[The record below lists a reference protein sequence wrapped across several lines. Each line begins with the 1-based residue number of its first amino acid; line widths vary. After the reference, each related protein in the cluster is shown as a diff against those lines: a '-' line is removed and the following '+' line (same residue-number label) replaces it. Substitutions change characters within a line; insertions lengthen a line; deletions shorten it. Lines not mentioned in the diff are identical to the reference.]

1 MIIFFKE
8 KKLNE
13 FNSHFDIIFQNIG
26 LLNMITTAFPYLTL
40 LLFIASILVFIE
52 AKSKAKLF
60 EYLPAIVI
68 LYFTIM
74 ILSSLGVWS
83 TINEEGKIIYSDEV
97 TNIYKAFKSNLL
109 PAMIFLML
117 LQSDVRKIFKLGK
130 KILFTFFLASL
141 SISLGFI
148 IMFTILHQS
157 FEPEAWKTFGALS
170 GSWMGGT
177 GNMVA
182 IQASLGLGSN
192 TMGNVMLIDSID
204 YAIWV
209 MILLALVPFAER
221 FNQWTKADGSIL
233 ETLGSKLN
241 TQEEQREINF
251 PSLFMLLGLALMVS
265 VIAQAIAPMLPTS
278 SFLTNT
284 TWVVIFATL
293 AGVGA
298 GISPLA
304 KEASAQ
310 PLANIMLYLIVA
322 LIASRANFSE
332 LSNAPLYIMAGFMII
347 TIHASI
353 MIVFAKIFKLDL
365 FSLGVAS
372 LANIG
377 GVASAP
383 ILAGAYN
390 RALIP
395 IGVLMAMMGYIIG
408 TFMGLGVSK
417 VLEIVAT

>member
-1 MIIFFKE
+1 
-8 KKLNE
+8 
-13 FNSHFDIIFQNIG
+13 
-26 LLNMITTAFPYLTL
+26 MITTPFAYITILI
-40 LLFIASILVFIE
+40 FIASILVYVE
-52 AKSKAKLF
+52 EKSRAKLF

-68 LYFTIM
+68 LYFTVM
-74 ILSSLGVWS
+74 SLSTLELWS
-83 TINEEGKIIYSDEV
+83 KTDEINGAYR
-97 TNIYKAFKSNLL
+97 AFKSNLL

-117 LQSDVRKIFKLGK
+117 LQSDIRKIFKLGK
-130 KILFTFFLASL
+130 KILLTFFLASF

-148 IMFTILHQS
+148 IMFATLHNS

-182 IQASLGLGSN
+182 IQSSLGLESN
-192 TMGNVMLIDSID
+192 KMGNVLLIDSID

-209 MILLALVPFAER
+209 MTLLALVPFAKR
-221 FNQWTKADGSIL
+221 FNNWTKADKTIL
-233 ETLGSKLN
+233 EKLESKLDG
-241 TQEEQREINF
+241 ESEKKSINF

-265 VIAQAIAPMLPTS
+265 VVAQSLAPLLPTT
-278 SFLTNT
+278 SFLTET
-284 TWVVIFATL
+284 TWIVIFATL
-293 AGVGA
+293 AGIIA
-298 GISPLA
+298 GTTPIS
-304 KEASAQ
+304 KESSAQ

-322 LIASRANFSE
+322 LIASRADFKE
-332 LSNAPLYIMAGFMII
+332 LTNAPTYIMAGFMII
-347 TIHASI
+347 AIHATI
-353 MIVFAKIFKLDL
+353 MVIFAKLFKLDL

-390 RALIP
+390 KALIP
-395 IGVLMAMMGYIIG
+395 IGVLMAMMGYIVG

-417 VLEIVAT
+417 ILSMF